1 MKYEKYMEV
10 GKETI
15 VKEFDKDFVLNDDVN
30 KAYLETLKALG
41 NYVNVLK
48 INGVKDSDIKGEILL
63 HFNTMLLPML
73 ASTVVTKENI
83 RKLFSSFIEDGLDK
97 GLYDF
102 GD

>member
-48 INGVKDSDIKGEILL
+48 INGVKDFDIKGDILV

-73 ASTVVTKENI
+73 ASNVVTKENI
-83 RKLFSSFIEDGLDK
+83 RKLFSSFVEDGLDT

-102 GD
+102 GE